1 MEKIYDEASYYHSFN
16 EYTQEEKDAIEK
28 SEGAE
33 SEAYS
38 AITLPKNFPW
48 QDAEIISSVEPDYFV
63 EASDI
68 WLAENGYDPKKYG
81 LAMHSKFGKNAKLL
95 LDVIAENDEGYFDV
109 LFVSE
114 KPSIEHPK
122 HRDRYYHMIPPS
134 DGNDGDDFD
143 ELDELV
149 EEMKNEI
156 AERGREAMSNG
167 AEQRITNS
175 LNDLSRE
182 IIKDERKEGGTSLV
196 PLVEKFDSIGENLR
210 DVVEYM
216 MLNGFDEEDIKIIM
230 IGVSLK
236 KILPIEEGGIDGE
249 VFSNYYENKNAK
261 GNEYTHTGLFWYA
274 GWKPLKMLMVR
285 LERDLIIKCSSL
297 DSNTLTLIGTK
308 PLPRADLR

>member
-1 MEKIYDEASYYHSFN
+1 MKKIYDEASYYYDFD
-16 EYTQEEKDAIEK
+16 EYTREEKDAIKE
-28 SEGAE
+28 SEGSE
-33 SEAYS
+33 SHAYS

-95 LDVIAENDEGYFDV
+95 LDVIAENDESYFDV

-122 HRDRYYHMIPPS
+122 HMDRYYHMIPPS

-149 EEMKNEI
+149 EEMKAEI
-156 AERGREAMSNG
+156 AIKKGVDAVANYEEGKIVER
-167 AEQRITNS
+167 
-175 LNDLSRE
+175 LDDLSRE

-196 PLVEKFDSIGENLR
+196 PLKEKFESIGANLEE
-210 DVVEYM
+210 VVRYM
-216 MLNGFDEEDIKIIM
+216 LLRGFDEEDIKIIM

-236 KILPIEEGGIDGE
+236 KIKPIEQGGIDGE
-249 VFSNYYENKNAK
+249 VFGNYYENKNAK
-261 GNEYTHTGLFWYA
+261 GNEYTHTGLLVCRGRIQRCLW
-274 GWKPLKMLMVR
+274 
-285 LERDLIIKCSSL
+285 
-297 DSNTLTLIGTK
+297 
-308 PLPRADLR
+308 